1 MFESLEFL
9 DLYIPDYFK
18 KIYLSTFTTNA
29 PQKTNKSCM
38 EFMALFLT
46 FSHELYTKLGF
57 EK

>member
-1 MFESLEFL
+1 MFESSEFL

-18 KIYLSTFTTNA
+18 KIYLSTFTINA
-29 PQKTNKSCM
+29 SQKTNKSYL
-38 EFMALFLT
+38 EFMASFLK